1 MKAITYY
8 QYGSPDVLK
17 LEEVDKPV
25 PLEDE
30 VLIKVYAAGM
40 NAADWHFMRA
50 TPFPIRFVSG
60 LTKPKLHIL
69 GADVAGR
76 IEAIGKNVKQFK
88 VGDDVFGDL
97 SGCGFGAFA
106 EYACARE
113 DAVALKPANL
123 SFEEAA
129 AVPLAAVTALQGL
142 RYKGNICPGQKVLIN
157 GASGGVGTYA
167 VQLAKFFGTE
177 VTAVCSTSKITLA
190 RTNGADN
197 VIDYTQ
203 NDFTKSGK
211 RYDLILA
218 ANGDRSIWDYKRVLS
233 PGGTYVM
240 TGGEGSQLFQ
250 AMAIGPFIRG
260 NKMTNLLAR
269 PSQTDL
275 YFLKDVI
282 EAGKLR
288 PVIDRRYPLS
298 QLAEAMRYLEA
309 GHASGK
315 IVIPMDM

>member
-8 QYGSPDVLK
+8 QYGSPEVLK
-17 LEEVDKPV
+17 FEEVEKPV
-25 PLEDE
+25 PREDE

-76 IEAIGKNVKQFK
+76 IEAVGKSVKQFK

-106 EYACARE
+106 EYVCARE
-113 DAVALKPANL
+113 DAVALKPKNL

-142 RYKGNICPGQKVLIN
+142 RDKGNIRPGQKVLIN

-177 VTAVCSTSKITLA
+177 VTAVCSTAKISLA
-190 RTNGADN
+190 RANGADN

-203 NDFTKSGK
+203 NDFAKS
-211 RYDLILA
+211 
-218 ANGDRSIWDYKRVLS
+218 
-233 PGGTYVM
+233 
-240 TGGEGSQLFQ
+240 
-250 AMAIGPFIRG
+250 
-260 NKMTNLLAR
+260 
-269 PSQTDL
+269 
-275 YFLKDVI
+275 
-282 EAGKLR
+282 
-288 PVIDRRYPLS
+288 
-298 QLAEAMRYLEA
+298 
-309 GHASGK
+309 
-315 IVIPMDM
+315 